1 MQYQLSKGKPMF
13 DKRFI
18 TNAITR
24 SAENPVDRR
33 RFLTAAGATGLGIG
47 LAGFGAA
54 APAVAAPA
62 PFNPNISPSDQAIS
76 DSAILNFALNL
87 EYLEAEFYLR
97 AVSGTGLAAADITG
111 IDPQG
116 GVRGGRA
123 VPFKTPAI
131 KQYAQEIAADEKA
144 HVLFLRSALGGAKV
158 SRPQIDLQASFTAAA
173 LAAGV
178 ITAGQTFD
186 PFSSE
191 ENFLLGAYIFEDVG
205 VTAYKGAAPLIYNR
219 TFLEA
224 AAGIL
229 AVEAYHAGIVRTL
242 LFQKGLAA
250 PANKI
255 SDARDSLD
263 GPTEKDEG
271 ITKGGVANLVPTD
284 GNSIAYS
291 RTAERVLNIVYL
303 TPNQI
308 DKGGFFPEGVNGPIL
323 ASGNPGS
330 AT

>member
-1 MQYQLSKGKPMF
+1 MF
-13 DKRFI
+13 DKQFI
-18 TNAITR
+18 TRAISR
-24 SAENPVDRR
+24 SAENGVDRR
-33 RFLTAAGATGLGIG
+33 KFLVAAGATGLG
-47 LAGFGAA
+47 AGIATVAGASPA
-54 APAVAAPA
+54 FAGQAPY
-62 PFNPNISPSDQAIS
+62 NPNISDSDKAIS
-76 DSAILNFALNL
+76 DAAILNFALNL

-97 AVSGTGLAAADITG
+97 AINGVGLADKDITG

-116 GVRGGRA
+116 PVVGGKP
-123 VPFKTPAI
+123 VPFKTAAI
-131 KQYAQEIAADEKA
+131 KQYAQEIASDEKA

-158 SRPQIDLQASFTAAA
+158 SRPKIDLQSSFTAAA
-173 LAAGV
+173 RAAGV
-178 ITAGQTFD
+178 VSGTQTFD
-186 PFSSE
+186 PFASE

-205 VTAYKGAAPLIYNR
+205 VTAYKGAAPLVYNR
-219 TFLEA
+219 TYLEA

-242 LFQKGLAA
+242 LFQKGLSA

-271 ITKGGVANLVPTD
+271 ITKNGAANLVPTD
-284 GNSIAYS
+284 ANSIAYS

-308 DKGGFFPEGVNGPIL
+308 DKGGFFPEGVNGSIL